1 MAADDVA
8 EEELQA
14 FAREAARCR
23 CFRRAQPSSA
33 LGSGTASA
41 IPGNA
46 RAELRHGVE
55 NPRLYPGFWWT
66 MHFLL
71 AGRVPWRKL
80 LLSAIA
86 TGACF
91 AGLGVF
97 SKFYFSSTIIS
108 DSRTYGTIGA
118 VFGILTWLIAIAAV
132 IILGAVAEVV
142 WDGRSNGS
150 RTR

>member
-14 FAREAARCR
+14 FARERRAVSL
-23 CFRRAQPSSA
+23 FRRAQPSS
-33 LGSGTASA
+33 
-41 IPGNA
+41 
-46 RAELRHGVE
+46 
-55 NPRLYPGFWWT
+55 
-66 MHFLL
+66 
-71 AGRVPWRKL
+71 
-80 LLSAIA
+80 
-86 TGACF
+86 ACF

-118 VFGILTWLIAIAAV
+118 VFGILIWLVIAAV
-132 IILGAVAEVV
+132 IILGAVAGVV